1 MENYSSY
8 DQGADWTDFV
18 YELFI
23 IILSVSLEVEVASVL
38 SRSLDITPYLWRYVQ
53 VGHQLRDSP
62 SKKWFGNWLKLSW
75 AKWLSYDELILTWNP
90 WLKFI

>member
-53 VGHQLRDSP
+53 VGHQVKSDLVTDWNWVEP
-62 SKKWFGNWLKLSW
+62 SDYRMMKW
-75 AKWLSYDELILTWNP
+75 Y
-90 WLKFI
+90 

>member
-8 DQGADWTDFV
+8 DQRADWTDFV

-62 SKKWFGNWLKLSW
+62 SKSDLVTDWNRVEPSDYRMMNW
-75 AKWLSYDELILTWNP
+75 Y
-90 WLKFI
+90 